1 MITFPGR
8 YYVWIL
14 LYVAF
19 CTIMAISRHK
29 EARIRDYALYSYV
42 EWLQGFF
49 IAHSAIGST
58 VHSRPLNSVEHC
70 ICTTTMTN
78 IRPDRD
84 SNLVLP
90 GNKPQSIRMSHRGQ
104 PSGSVNGSTSVGNP
118 ADEIRWINVVLMLG
132 QRRRW
137 WLNLTHHWVK
147 AVLFVCWEGCVIVWK
162 QNHKIYDTL
171 SC

>member
-8 YYVWIL
+8 YYVWLL
-14 LYVAF
+14 LYVVF

-29 EARIRDYALYSYV
+29 EARIRDYALYSYF

-90 GNKPQSIRMSHRGQ
+90 GNKPQSIRMSHQGQ
-104 PSGSVNGSTSVGNP
+104 PSGSVNGSTSCKIFRSNINENYSMVSPGKEGLIVSAGFCDTRTVHWYCVSGYLDVPFLVGYP
-118 ADEIRWINVVLMLG
+118 VL
-132 QRRRW
+132 
-137 WLNLTHHWVK
+137 T
-147 AVLFVCWEGCVIVWK
+147 A
-162 QNHKIYDTL
+162 
-171 SC
+171 